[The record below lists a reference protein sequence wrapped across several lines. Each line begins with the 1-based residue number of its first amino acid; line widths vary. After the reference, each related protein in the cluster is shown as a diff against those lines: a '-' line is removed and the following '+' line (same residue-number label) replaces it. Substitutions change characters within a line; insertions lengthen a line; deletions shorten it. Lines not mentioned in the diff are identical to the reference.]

1 MDILSLVFAALLAS
15 QAGSAQPTD
24 TDYTRAVIIDT
35 GSPSTAQTEAP
46 PTDDY
51 TRAVIIDTG
60 GK

>member
-1 MDILSLVFAALLAS
+1 MDILSFVLAALLAA
-15 QAGSAQPTD
+15 QAGSVQPTD

-35 GSPSTAQTEAP
+35 GSPSTAQAEAP
-46 PTDDY
+46 PTVDC